1 MATAKYL
8 ISYIFV
14 SYLYILNFPLYFK
27 KGCFCFFKSVFLGD
41 IINDVIFGIDF
52 TFGGHCRYSLRIYQQ
67 ANNY

>member
-1 MATAKYL
+1 MAIAKYL

-27 KGCFCFFKSVFLGD
+27 KVFFFLRVFFLGD

-52 TFGGHCRYSLRIYQQ
+52 TFGAHCRYSLRIYQQ